1 MGAGAE
7 ERGHRLARAV
17 AIWILVFLAM
27 SAVTSVRAA
36 GNGFCQTA
44 TLRDYYKP
52 LKHLPALHPSPLGED
67 LPFAPPRIGL
77 SRLSG
82 QQLQVG
88 AGERGFTLSFDPYET
103 NRVSPSRRLDWQVT
117 ARLVSLDKRGKT
129 RAVVGKVERRVER
142 LRPTSEGFHG
152 LKFDFDLPGKPA
164 VYRLEIAFESK
175 SGKRLGRFGEYIRVL
190 RPSLDVGISLDATS
204 YHRGETLRATLDNR
218 GAAFLSFGLSRLIEY
233 WDGTAWTQPPVAFP
247 GGPIPAIGLLLGP
260 GESASC
266 WSVAIPPDAVPG
278 TYRFLENVGH
288 SHGGFSPPS
297 RNPLEVSTEFT
308 VTE

>member
-1 MGAGAE
+1 MRR
-7 ERGHRLARAV
+7 RGCRRRPRKVAAASCIWLLLA
-17 AIWILVFLAM
+17 LA
-27 SAVTSVRAA
+27 AATTACGA

-44 TLRDYYKP
+44 VLRDYYKP
-52 LKHLPALHPSPLGED
+52 LKHLPAMHPSPLGEH

-117 ARLVSLDKRGKT
+117 ARLVSLDKRGKA

-190 RPSLDVGISLDATS
+190 RPSLDVGISLNATS
-204 YHRGETLRATLDNR
+204 YHRGETLRATLENR
-218 GAAFLSFGLSRLIEY
+218 GGAFLSFGLSRLIEY
-233 WDGTAWTQPPVAFP
+233 WDGNAWTQPVAFP
-247 GGPIPAIGLLLGP
+247 GGPVPAIGLLLGP

-278 TYRFLENVGH
+278 TYRFLENLGH

-308 VTE
+308 VME